1 MPVLIKSGNTIKQEE
16 FTLDRPT
23 TVEEFLSK
31 GYTPESVNEMLV
43 ADDKRRLQSHH
54 RAMFDK
60 ETGEFNGS
68 FEARTKELN
77 EFVFIPGRKP
87 SEKTSKKKAK
97 VQMDAFSIF
106 GALSNK
112 ERAKLQGLPR
122 EEAESVIQSGN
133 VDTIKERLAAIAD

>member
-1 MPVLIKSGNTIKQEE
+1 MVTIKSGNTVKQED

-23 TVEEFLSK
+23 SVQEFLDK
-31 GYTPESVNEMLV
+31 GYTAETINEMLV

-60 ETGEFNGS
+60 ESGEFEGS
-68 FEARTKELN
+68 HESRTDELN
-77 EFVFIPGRKP
+77 SFIFVPGRKP

-122 EEAESVIQSGN
+122 EEAEAVIQSGN
-133 VDTIKERLAAIAD
+133 VETIKERLAAIAD